1 MFFKKFKFF
10 ILLFLSFF
18 IIPINIYAYS
28 DYIIA
33 SGENIGIKLNSNGII
48 IVGTY
53 EIDGKNPSID
63 AGLQVGDIITSI
75 NDTNITTISEMVHL
89 INTSRSNTIKI
100 GFIRDDVMSATD
112 LKLYNDNG
120 TYKTGLYVKDSITG
134 IGTLTFIYPETKLFV
149 ALVHEIIESNTG
161 KILEITDG
169 EIFDSKVTGITP
181 SNDGE
186 PGEKNATFD
195 SSDVDGNIFENT
207 NKGIFGNYT
216 SNIQNMK
223 KYKVAKF
230 NDIKLGEA
238 KILTVLDGEKVGEY
252 SINIIKVIK
261 TKDKIKNIIFEITD
275 EDLLK
280 KTNGI
285 IQGMSGS
292 PIIQGEYIIG
302 AVTHVVVDNPHK
314 GYGII
319 ISNMLE
325 EAEN

>member
-1 MFFKKFKFF
+1 MF
-10 ILLFLSFF
+10 
-18 IIPINIYAYS
+18 N
-28 DYIIA
+28 
-33 SGENIGIKLNSNGII
+33 
-48 IVGTY
+48 
-53 EIDGKNPSID
+53 NP
-63 AGLQVGDIITSI
+63 
-75 NDTNITTISEMVHL
+75 
-89 INTSRSNTIKI
+89 
-100 GFIRDDVMSATD
+100 
-112 LKLYNDNG
+112 
-120 TYKTGLYVKDSITG
+120 
-134 IGTLTFIYPETKLFV
+134 
-149 ALVHEIIESNTG
+149 
-161 KILEITDG
+161 
-169 EIFDSKVTGITP
+169 
-181 SNDGE
+181 
-186 PGEKNATFD
+186 
-195 SSDVDGNIFENT
+195 
-207 NKGIFGNYT
+207 
-216 SNIQNMK
+216 K

-230 NDIKLGEA
+230 NYIKLGEA